1 MDMEKD
7 LVHDSRGCGC
17 GQANAGMDK
26 RICEVGSVG
35 AFWWALLSMV
45 RSFFSTIF
53 FVLQVQPICTGS
65 RYALGEIRKGQTTN
79 ENRN

>member
-35 AFWWALLSMV
+35 AFCTTDLYWIALCPRRDSEGANHKRKPKLKGLLP
-45 RSFFSTIF
+45 RNPG
-53 FVLQVQPICTGS
+53 LA
-65 RYALGEIRKGQTTN
+65 YA
-79 ENRN
+79 